1 MVWFP
6 DSELKHRIAPQQYH
20 KCMIEYFK
28 FVREIA
34 IFVEHNMNYYPVIVQ
49 GFNIS
54 TKSLPMGHFVN
65 AL

>member
-1 MVWFP
+1 
-6 DSELKHRIAPQQYH
+6 
-20 KCMIEYFK
+20 MIEYFK